1 MGKLMEKIRII
12 WAIGSKDLIDAFK
25 NRTTL
30 GLVLSALAFL
40 ILFRFMPQ
48 LESADVQPRLAVYDQ
63 GASRWITR
71 WEIESDFD
79 VIRLE
84 SREAMVRYVGNKNFV
99 VLGLILPE
107 NFDQII
113 ENGEIPDLQGYIVH
127 WVSEANADEAK
138 IFFEAKLSGIINQTL
153 SVSTDTVYTRADSRG
168 FAWGSGIAVLV
179 ALMMSGMFVIP
190 HLMVEE
196 KQTRTMDS
204 LMVSPVTYAELVAG
218 KAFAGGVLA
227 GIVGAIGFAVNSI
240 LVNQW
245 WVAAIA
251 TVSGALFVVAL
262 GLLIGSAVESKQQM
276 SLWSLPIM
284 IVVLAPAFLTTLELL
299 LKDEI
304 RALLRWTP
312 SLALMNLVRASFAE
326 QASLQSIGLDLGVV
340 LGWTMALYALFWLIL
355 RREE

>member
-1 MGKLMEKIRII
+1 MGKLKEKARII

-40 ILFRFMPQ
+40 IFFRFMPQ
-48 LESADVQPRLAVYDQ
+48 LESGDVQPRLAVYAQ
-63 GASRWITR
+63 GASRWIAR
-71 WEIESDFD
+71 WEIESEFD
-79 VIRLE
+79 VIRLD
-84 SREAMVRYVGNKNFV
+84 SREAMERYVGNKSFV
-99 VLGLILPE
+99 VLGLIIPE
-107 NFDQII
+107 NFDQLI
-113 ENGEIPDLQGYIVH
+113 ENGELPELQGYVVH
-127 WVSEANADEAK
+127 WVSEENAEEAQT
-138 IFFEAKLSGIINQTL
+138 FFEVKLSEIIKQPMTIRI
-153 SVSTDTVYTRADSRG
+153 DTVYTRADSRG
-168 FAWGSGIAVLV
+168 FAWSSGVAVLV

-204 LMVSPVTYAELVAG
+204 LLVSPVTYAELAAG
-218 KAFAGGVLA
+218 KAFAGSVLA
-227 GIVGAIGFAVNSI
+227 ALAGAIGFVVNSI

-262 GLLIGSAVESKQQM
+262 GLLIGSAVTSKQQM
-276 SLWSLPIM
+276 SLWTFPIM
-284 IVVLAPAFLTTLELL
+284 ILVLAPAFLTTLELL

-340 LGWTMALYALFWLIL
+340 LGWTMALYTLFWLIL
-355 RREE
+355 RREA